1 MNKKITALTVTALAS
16 FALLGCNS
24 DSDNDTESSNVN
36 TGDTLILTAN
46 GMISSVDRSMPDKLV
61 SNRKINV
68 WR

>member
-24 DSDNDTESSNVN
+24 DSDNDAESSNVN

-46 GMISSVDRSMPDKLV
+46 GMIS
-61 SNRKINV
+61 
-68 WR
+68 

>member
-46 GMISSVDRSMPDKLV
+46 GKRWSHMFEQLKAYL
-61 SNRKINV
+61 
-68 WR
+68 

>member
-36 TGDTLILTAN
+36 TGDTLIL
-46 GMISSVDRSMPDKLV
+46 GSVENYRELITLAH
-61 SNRKINV
+61 N
-68 WR
+68 